1 MSTATVLI
9 LTEAADAHAQPVQAS
24 LRRHGVHVVRAALS
38 SLPGQLAL
46 TAWLGKPLE
55 PVSAA
60 PPLCWEGTLW
70 LEGEPLVLAE
80 LRSLWWRR
88 PGRIQAPVAYPAPI
102 THVIERETRRGLLGL
117 LYSQTGPGASTP
129 ALWVSAP
136 EAIERAE
143 YKPLQLAAAQAV
155 GLRVPR
161 TLLTTDPVAVR
172 MFFEACA
179 GQVVCKALARGVVE
193 WPDGSAA
200 YLYTSAVQVTDLAA
214 LEGVQAMPHLLQE
227 RLPAA
232 CALRVV
238 VIGQQLF
245 AVEIHPPATEP
256 GMLDWRRAYSQ
267 LHYELHSL
275 PRHVETQLLTL
286 TQSLGLQFSSLDLL
300 LTPEGEYVYLEQN
313 PNGQWYWLEERLGA
327 RLPLAEAMARLL
339 AHPEEVAL

>member
-1 MSTATVLI
+1 MSKATVLI
-9 LTEAADAHAQPVQAS
+9 LTEATDAHAQPVQVA
-24 LRRHGVHVVRAALS
+24 LRRHGVQVVRAALS

-46 TAWLGKPLE
+46 TAWLGKRDE
-55 PVSAA
+55 PRSPASS
-60 PPLCWEGTLW
+60 PCWEGTLW
-70 LEGEPLVLAE
+70 LEGEPLALAE

-88 PGRIQAPVAYPAPI
+88 PGRIQAPAAYPAPI
-102 THVIERETRRGLLGL
+102 ARVIERETRRGLLGL
-117 LYSQTGPGASTP
+117 LYSQTGWAASPP
-129 ALWVSAP
+129 ALWVSPP

-143 YKPLQLAAAQAV
+143 YKPLQLATAQAV

-161 TLLTTDPVAVR
+161 TLLTTDPAAVQT
-172 MFFEACA
+172 FFEACE

-193 WPDGSAA
+193 WPEGSAA
-200 YLYTSAVQVTDLAA
+200 YLYTSAVQASDLAA
-214 LEGVQAMPHLLQE
+214 LGGVQVMPHLLQE

-238 VIGQQLF
+238 VIGRQLF

-256 GMLDWRRAYSQ
+256 AVLDWRRAYSQ
-267 LHYELHSL
+267 LRYELHSL
-275 PRHVETQLLTL
+275 PKQVQTQLLKL
-286 TQSLGLQFSSLDLL
+286 TQLLGLQFSSLDLL

-339 AHPEEVAL
+339 AHPEEEAL